1 MHLIFGLWAV
11 LMCICVLAQGADHSA
26 RLEEI
31 VTRKTT
37 EAKQA
42 HKHAENMVNQ
52 AKSRAEVGVKQ
63 SLKNTNAASS
73 HKELHDRHINA
84 VPQHSSGDDKGP
96 PTRAHTTLDS
106 HGVSGS
112 LIKEI
117 NNMATSFIP
126 REAIVKH
133 VKAHFPNKQPHE
145 WNDIVI
151 TAINAAGKDQPDSLD
166 TNKANAQDA
175 DFRRLKFQRAKDS
188 MQSTV
193 GV

>member
-1 MHLIFGLWAV
+1 MHLIFGLCAV
-11 LMCICVLAQGADHSA
+11 LVCVCVLAQAVDHSA

-31 VTRKTT
+31 VSRKTT

-42 HKHAENMVNQ
+42 YKHAENMVNQ

-63 SLKNTNAASS
+63 SLKSINTASNQ
-73 HKELHDRHINA
+73 KELHDRHINA
-84 VPQHSSGDDKGP
+84 VSQQDRSDDQRPQ
-96 PTRAHTTLDS
+96 TRVHTTLDS

-151 TAINAAGKDQPDSLD
+151 SAINAAGKDQPDSLD
-166 TNKANAQDA
+166 TSKADAQDA
-175 DFRRLKFQRAKDS
+175 NFRKLKFQRAKDS
-188 MQSTV
+188 MQNTV
-193 GV
+193 GM